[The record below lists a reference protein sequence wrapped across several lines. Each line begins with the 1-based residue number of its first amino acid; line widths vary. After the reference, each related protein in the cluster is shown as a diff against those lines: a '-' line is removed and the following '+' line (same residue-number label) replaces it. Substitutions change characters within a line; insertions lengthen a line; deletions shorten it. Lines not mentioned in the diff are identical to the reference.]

1 MHCTDKTKHKF
12 QDQKGVKILVD
23 ARKGKDKEF
32 QALFKQYWPLVRR
45 LWQEYYV
52 ADLEL
57 DDWHQEAEIVLVRVL
72 KGYRGGSMI
81 KFAGFYKQSLI
92 NRLLDLYR
100 ARQACKRIPASQ
112 LSSLGDEDANLLV
125 DGHHD
130 RPEDIVY
137 CQKCLAAFMQRCS
150 NLERQVII
158 LLHQG
163 ASIAEIEEKLGCD
176 ERKIRSA
183 LTRSRRKLIAELRQ
197 KY

>member
-1 MHCTDKTKHKF
+1 MHCTNKTNHKIRN
-12 QDQKGVKILVD
+12 QREVKILVD
-23 ARKGKDKEF
+23 ARAGKDKEF
-32 QALFKQYWPLVRR
+32 QALFNQYWPLVRR

-57 DDWHQEAEIVLVRVL
+57 EDWHQEAEMVLMRVL
-72 KGYRGGSMI
+72 ERYRGGSMNS
-81 KFAGFYKQSLI
+81 FAGFYKQSLI

-100 ARQACKRIPASQ
+100 ARQAYKRIPASQ

-125 DGHHD
+125 DGRRN

-137 CQKCLAAFMQRCS
+137 CQKCLENFMQRCS
-150 NLERQVII
+150 TFERQVII

-163 ASIAEIEEKLGCD
+163 DSIADLESKLNCD

-183 LTRSRRKLIAELRQ
+183 LTRGRRKLIAELRQ

>member
-1 MHCTDKTKHKF
+1 MHCTNKTKY
-12 QDQKGVKILVD
+12 QDQKEVKLLVA
-23 ARKGKDKEF
+23 ARAGKDKEF
-32 QALFKQYWPLVRR
+32 QELFNQYWPLVRR

-57 DDWHQEAEIVLVRVL
+57 EDWRQEAEVVLMRVL
-72 KGYRGGSMI
+72 KGYRGASST

-100 ARQACKRIPASQ
+100 ARQAGKRIPASQ
-112 LSSLGDEDANLLV
+112 LSSLGDEEANLLV

-137 CQKCLAAFMQRCS
+137 CQKCLMAFMQRCS
-150 NLERQVII
+150 SFERQVII
-158 LLHQG
+158 LLHQRE
-163 ASIAEIEEKLGCD
+163 SLEELEIVLECD

-197 KY
+197 K

>member
-1 MHCTDKTKHKF
+1 MHCTNKTNHKF
-12 QDQKGVKILVD
+12 QDQKGVRLLVE
-23 ARKGKDKEF
+23 AKAGKDKEF
-32 QALFKQYWPLVRR
+32 QILFNQYWPLVRR

-57 DDWHQEAEIVLVRVL
+57 DDWQQEAEVVLMKVL
-72 KGYRGGSMI
+72 EKYRGTSAL

-100 ARQACKRIPASQ
+100 ARQAGKRIPAGQ

-125 DGHHD
+125 DGHCN
-130 RPEDIVY
+130 RPEDVVY
-137 CQKCLAAFMQRCS
+137 CQKCLADFMHRCS
-150 NLERQVII
+150 TFERQVIV

-163 ASIAEIEEKLGCD
+163 ASIKELESELDCD